1 MILGMPD
8 AFSISGC
15 IICKNQVARI
25 GLALDSLAWCDEI
38 VVVDSGSTD
47 GTVELCRRHPSGKV
61 RVMHQD
67 WLGFNGQ
74 REFAVRQ
81 CRNDWVLM
89 LDADEECSSE
99 LGEELRGLSR
109 ETLAKAGLFAMP
121 RKNHIAQR
129 HVRCWGPDYQTRFGH
144 KERIAW
150 SPVPIPEHREAKA
163 GFELRK
169 LKGALLHN
177 RLTPYSPED
186 LCDGR
191 RMQEYGILL
200 AQALRE
206 KGTRPTFFNL
216 WFRPF
221 FTFVKYYVF
230 KGGFLDGRFG
240 LVIAYKTL
248 IGSMLKFS
256 VLFGDEAFADQRP
269 GARAEKERVREEART
284 PAEEE
289 VGT

>member
-1 MILGMPD
+1 MP
-8 AFSISGC
+8 AAVPISGC
-15 IICKNQVARI
+15 IICKNQSVRI

-47 GTVELCRRHPSGKV
+47 DTVEICLRHPSGKV
-61 RVMHQD
+61 RVIHHE

-74 REFAVRQ
+74 REVAVNA

-89 LDADEECSSE
+89 LDADEECSAA
-99 LGEELRGLSR
+99 LREELQGLR
-109 ETLAKAGLFAMP
+109 EAQLEKAGLFEMP
-121 RKNHIAQR
+121 RQNHIAKR

-144 KERIAW
+144 KERIYW

-163 GFELRK
+163 PYELRR
-169 LKGALLHN
+169 LKHALLHN

-221 FTFVKYYVF
+221 FTFIKYYIF

-256 VLFGDEAFADQRP
+256 VLYGDEACVD
-269 GARAEKERVREEART
+269 AREKPVHVEPRGETEEPVT
-284 PAEEE
+284 PAEQE

>member
-1 MILGMPD
+1 MP
-8 AFSISGC
+8 APIPISGC
-15 IICKNQVARI
+15 IICKNQAQRI
-25 GLALDSLAWCDEI
+25 ALCLDSLAWCDEI

-47 GTVELCRRHPSGKV
+47 ETVEICRRHPSGKV
-61 RVMHQD
+61 RVMHHD

-74 REFAVRQ
+74 RAFAVGE

-89 LDADEECSSE
+89 LDADEECSP
-99 LGEELRGLSR
+99 LLRDELRRLR
-109 ETLAKAGLFAMP
+109 AEDLEEVGLFEMP
-121 RKNHIAQR
+121 RQNHIAKR

-150 SPVPIPEHREAKA
+150 SPVPIPEHREAKRP
-163 GFELRK
+163 FL
-169 LKGALLHN
+169 LKRLKSPLLHN

-206 KGTRPTFFNL
+206 KGTRPSFFNL

-221 FTFVKYYVF
+221 FTFFKYYIL

-256 VLFGDEAFADQRP
+256 VLYGDEAFADQRE
-269 GARAEKERVREEART
+269 AVREPQPGVKKAPST
-284 PAEEE
+284 PAQQE